1 MNKIT
6 KHTTLLLLPAAIF
19 IFASASL
26 AFAQRDPGYGYSPGM
41 HYGQG
46 RHHRGTGGFADLS
59 EDQVRKLDAEH
70 TAFRQAT
77 KELRQ
82 QIYQKRLELASE
94 LAKQNPDAATA
105 AARQREI
112 SDFLAQLAQ
121 RRLEHFMRVQKIN
134 PDAGR
139 GGPMGFGMM
148 GHHRPHHDMMG
159 PGGYGERD
167 CPWSGR
173 RGDYGAGAHMKGPG
187 YGSRLGMMGPGQGR
201 GMGPG
206 MMSLDDTR
214 PNQDDEVDP
223 AEKRAGTGEE
233 N

>member
-1 MNKIT
+1 MNKHT
-6 KHTTLLLLPAAIF
+6 KRTTFLLLPAAIF
-19 IFASASL
+19 IFVSASL
-26 AFAQRDPGYGYSPGM
+26 AFAHRDPGYGYSPGM

-46 RHHRGTGGFADLS
+46 KHHRGAGGFADLS

-70 TAFRQAT
+70 TAFREAT

-148 GHHRPHHDMMG
+148 GNHMPHRDMMG
-159 PGGYGERD
+159 PGGYGPRD
-167 CPWSGR
+167 CPWSGNR
-173 RGDYGAGAHMKGPG
+173 RDYGAGAHMMGPG
-187 YGSRLGMMGPGQGR
+187 YGSRPGMMGPGQDR

-206 MMSLDDTR
+206 MMS
-214 PNQDDEVDP
+214 PDDEVDP
-223 AEKRAGTGEE
+223 AEKQAGTGEE
-233 N
+233 S